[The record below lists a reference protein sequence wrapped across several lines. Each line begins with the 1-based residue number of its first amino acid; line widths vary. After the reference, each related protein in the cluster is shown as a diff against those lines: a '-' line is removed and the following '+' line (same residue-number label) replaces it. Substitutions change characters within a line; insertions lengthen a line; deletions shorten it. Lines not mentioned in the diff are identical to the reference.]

1 MKCLAKTSRSVFM
14 KSTSGISPLFPY
26 PWWFCH
32 RITLCKMCRAA
43 ETSADSEFQWAAL
56 HQLAQ
61 RLCDTKRSFIS
72 PSSCSWVTVSL
83 IQFCDIQHPTFP
95 HVILTGLVGQRAFS
109 LVDGWSNFSHFGSF
123 LEYAIRYGT
132 RVPYRLMSKNWDSF
146 QSRVECEEDCWGRKR
161 PTSEAIKEFS
171 VHEGRNQS
179 PRRPST
185 ADWLPLSFSSYHHR
199 LDLSANPIVLASR
212 QPGPFV

>member
-1 MKCLAKTSRSVFM
+1 MSQLWNVLVDFLNQNVWMKCLAKTSRSVFM

-61 RLCDTKRSFIS
+61 RLCDSKRSFIS

-132 RVPYRLMSKNWDSF
+132 RVPYRLCLRTGTIFNHVWSARKTAEAGN
-146 QSRVECEEDCWGRKR
+146 GRRQKR
-161 PTSEAIKEFS
+161 
-171 VHEGRNQS
+171 
-179 PRRPST
+179 
-185 ADWLPLSFSSYHHR
+185 
-199 LDLSANPIVLASR
+199 
-212 QPGPFV
+212 